1 MYYVII
7 RVSSLITLNCHVYLE
22 NMHMLCLDDINQIM
36 PLTNKFEATKV
47 HQRFT
52 LYTDDCPECVG
63 VERNLGLN
71 DHRLF
76 V

>member
-1 MYYVII
+1 MNIFGKYA
-7 RVSSLITLNCHVYLE
+7 YLDE
-22 NMHMLCLDDINQIM
+22 IYQIM
-36 PLTNKFEATKV
+36 ALWNTFEARQV

>member
-1 MYYVII
+1 MIL
-7 RVSSLITLNCHVYLE
+7 RNSLITLSCDVYLE
-22 NMHMLCLDDINQIM
+22 NMQILCLDDMYQKM
-36 PLTNKFEATKV
+36 TLTNKFEATKV